1 MSTRTLAPGRA
12 PRPGVP
18 ASARAVLAQARAVL
32 IEAAAA
38 ESVAERYRLAHLG
51 ALRTA
56 AAVFAD
62 RGRPA
67 SARRRLV
74 SAWVLVEAVAPEFGE
89 WAAYFA
95 AGAPARAAVEAG
107 ALSAVS
113 SRDADDQLR
122 AAGEFLML
130 VEASLGLLS
139 VPLAS

>member
-1 MSTRTLAPGRA
+1 MNARTLAPPGA

-32 IEAAAA
+32 LEAAVADSA
-38 ESVAERYRLAHLG
+38 AERYRLAHLG

-74 SAWVLVEAVAPEFGE
+74 SAWELVESVAPEFGE
-89 WAAYFA
+89 WAGYFA

-113 SRDADDQLR
+113 ARDADDQLR

-130 VEASLGLLS
+130 VEASLGLLAA
-139 VPLAS
+139 PLAS